1 MIYDKLKP
9 YLNRSEFLMKF
20 DSYIAAAKKGILC
33 YQLNLSAKA
42 MLAARIY
49 ESTKGEQ
56 SVLLITSDD
65 NRAEEYLDDLSLLVG
80 KENVVFIPDFET
92 LPYEERSPHFSIRAQ
107 RIEGLARILQRRGRT
122 AASGQKQLVVI
133 VSIKNLLR
141 IMVAPRIF
149 GENIIE
155 IRKSEDYDLDQLCS
169 RLVSIGYEH
178 ESEVAR
184 VGDMARRGG
193 ILDIYSPTLDDTSKL
208 PVRLEF
214 FGDTV
219 ESCRFFEPRTQRS
232 TGDKRDSVSVLP
244 VREVFL
250 DNIST
255 QDSQHWERIHN
266 IGLYEGIEQ
275 DVSLLY
281 PETATLYDYLLPEQT
296 FTIYDEYHFLK
307 SIAGEFK
314 QEAEELYT
322 KKILEN
328 KSKKRTERFERPE
341 PSQMFCSFD
350 WLSARLLRQRHLFLS
365 AYLQEGDLIQESLM
379 SSFSSQS
386 SMNGELN
393 LLRKILD
400 TKLTEGWHIII
411 QSDNKSQSNRMKELL
426 IEYEDRIEFSIGVL
440 HRGFNLEDARLAVF
454 TDHEIYNRYKQKR
467 FQDYFTSSDALIDY
481 ETLNPGD
488 YIVHIDHGIGI
499 YEGLKLMTVNGV
511 NIECLSIR
519 YADNARVY
527 VPTFQL
533 KLVNR
538 FVADEGVKPEI
549 SKLGSKRW
557 ETIKNRAKK
566 QIEMIADDLVKL
578 YAERSAR
585 AGIVFDNDSVWQ
597 QDLEESFIYEDTPDQ
612 KRATDEIKRDME
624 QPNPMERLL
633 CGDVGFGKTEVAIR
647 TAFKAVTSGWQVA
660 VLVPTTLL
668 AEQHYLVF
676 RERLAQYPINITML
690 SRFRTTRQLKEDVVR
705 IGKGKVDIAIG
716 THRLLSRDI
725 KFKRL
730 GLLIIDEEHRFGVR
744 HKEKLRQLKAN
755 VDTLY
760 MSATPIPRT
769 LSMALSRFKEM
780 SLMQTSP
787 KARLPIR
794 TMIIHYD
801 REIIKDAILREL
813 ERGGQVLFLH
823 NRVETIETIAD
834 ELRELL
840 PKAKI
845 AVGHGQMP
853 ERLLEKIMLDFY
865 DKNFDVLVATT
876 IIESGID
883 IPNANTIII
892 NRADMFGLAQ
902 LYQLRGRVGRS
913 TRRAYAYLVIP
924 KHLHVQA
931 RKRLEALTEYNA
943 LGSGYQIAMRDLELR
958 GAGTLLGTK
967 QSGVIQA
974 IGFNYYNRL
983 LAEAIESLTADGGSD
998 INRSEQDGAVV
1009 RWEDEKEKY
1018 REKLQID
1025 ADFFFPHSYIDDEK
1039 TRLDFYQRMLDF
1051 GELEEFEDLELEL
1064 RDRFGELPSPAK
1076 RGIGYYRLR
1085 LLAKK
1090 AKLESFRIKKSKIII
1105 EFPQNY
1111 HPSQKTMEYLLQ
1123 KIEHPVDFDATGKRL
1138 KMKIFIGE
1146 DEEEKTPSEIYQELF
1161 PFAESLLKTLKDL
1174 NG

>member
-1 MIYDKLKP
+1 MIYENLKP

-20 DSYIAAAKKGILC
+20 DNYIAAAKEGLLC
-33 YQLNLSAKA
+33 YQLNLSTKA
-42 MLAARIY
+42 LLAARVF
-49 ESTKGEQ
+49 ESMRREL
-56 SVLLITSDD
+56 SVLLVTSDD
-65 NRAEEYLDDLSLLVG
+65 NRAEEYLDDLSLLAG

-107 RIEGLARILQRRGRT
+107 RIEGLARILQRDNRLID
-122 AASGQKQLVVI
+122 SGQRQLIVI
-133 VSIKNLLR
+133 ISIKNLLR
-141 IMVAPRIF
+141 IMVAPGIF
-149 GENIIE
+149 RENIIE
-155 IRKSEDYDLDQLCS
+155 IRQGEDYDIDQLCS
-169 RLVSIGYEH
+169 RLISIGYNH
-178 ESEVAR
+178 ESEVSQ
-184 VGDMARRGG
+184 VGDLARRGG
-193 ILDIYSPTLDDTSKL
+193 IVDIYSPSLGDTPKL

-219 ESCRFFEPRTQRS
+219 ESCRFFDPRTQRS
-232 TGDKRDSVSVLP
+232 TGDKREFFSILP

-250 DNIST
+250 DHIST
-255 QDSQHWERIHN
+255 QDSHHWERIHN

-281 PETATLYDYLLPEQT
+281 PETATLYDYLLPERT
-296 FTIYDEYHFLK
+296 FTIYDEYHYLK
-307 SIAGEFK
+307 SIASEF
-314 QEAEELYT
+314 QEETRELYN
-322 KKILEN
+322 KKLLEN
-328 KSKKRTERFERPE
+328 KSKKRSDRSRLPE
-341 PSQMFCSFD
+341 PDQMFCSFE
-350 WLSARLLRQRHLFLS
+350 WLATRQKQQRHLFLS
-365 AYLQEGDLIQESLM
+365 AYLQEGDLIKESLM
-379 SSFSSQS
+379 TPFSSQS

-393 LLRKILD
+393 ILRRILD
-400 TKLTEGWHIII
+400 TKLAEGWHVII
-411 QSDNKSQSNRMKELL
+411 QSDNRSQSNRMKELL
-426 IEYEDRIEFSIGVL
+426 VEYEEKLEFSIGVL
-440 HRGFNLEDARLAVF
+440 HRGFNLEDAKLAVF

-467 FQDYFTSSDALIDY
+467 FQEYFTSSETLIDY
-481 ETLNPGD
+481 ETLTPGD
-488 YIVHIDHGIGI
+488 YIVHIDHGIGV
-499 YEGLKLMTVNGV
+499 YEGLKLMTVSGI

-519 YADNARVY
+519 YAENARVY
-527 VPTFQL
+527 FPTFQL

-538 FVADEGVKPEI
+538 FVADEGVRPEI
-549 SKLGSKRW
+549 NKLGSKRW
-557 ETIKNRAKK
+557 EAVKNRAKK

-578 YAERSAR
+578 YAERSTR

-612 KRATDEIKRDME
+612 KRAIEEIKRDME
-624 QPNPMERLL
+624 QPSPMERLL

-647 TAFKAVTSGWQVA
+647 AAFKAVTSGWQVA

-676 RERLAQYPINITML
+676 RERLAQYPINISMF
-690 SRFRTTRQLKEDVVR
+690 SRFRTTKQLKDDVIK
-705 IGKGKVDIAIG
+705 IGKGEIDIAIG
-716 THRLLSRDI
+716 THRLLSRDV
-725 KFKRL
+725 KFRRL

-744 HKEKLRQLKAN
+744 HKDKLRQLKSN

-769 LSMALSRFKEM
+769 LSMALARFKEM

-813 ERGGQVLFLH
+813 ERGGQILFLH
-823 NRVETIETIAD
+823 NRVETIETVAD

-865 DKNFDVLVATT
+865 DKSFDVLVATT

-913 TRRAYAYLVIP
+913 NRRAYAYLIIP
-924 KHLHVQA
+924 RHLQDYA

-974 IGFNYYNRL
+974 IGFNYYNKL
-983 LAEAIESLTADGGSD
+983 LAEAIDSLTT
-998 INRSEQDGAVV
+998 EDGAASPSERGEVAV

-1018 REKLQID
+1018 RERLQID
-1025 ADFFFPHSYIDDEK
+1025 ADFFFPQSYINDEK
-1039 TRLDFYQRMLDF
+1039 TRLDFYQRMLDCTEVEDF
-1051 GELEEFEDLELEL
+1051 DDLEMEL
-1064 RDRFGELPSPAK
+1064 RDRFGELPAPAK

-1085 LLAKK
+1085 LLARK
-1090 AKLESFRIKKSKIII
+1090 AKLESFQIKKSKIII

-1111 HPSQKTMEYLLQ
+1111 QPSQKKMENLLQ
-1123 KIEHPVDFDATGKRL
+1123 QIDYPIDFDASGKRL
-1138 KMKIFIGE
+1138 KMTISAGK
-1146 DEEEKTPSEIYQELF
+1146 DEEERELSEIYKELF
-1161 PFAESLLKTLKDL
+1161 PFAERLLMRLKGL
-1174 NG
+1174 TGK